1 MERYSNYDDT
11 ITGLQNEVSK
21 YSFNPALNQTV
32 KQVQNEPNFITSKSI
47 PKINFNKVMIAV
59 PIILFALLVYFKPE
73 FVMIDKPYDRRGK
86 RINYGKVVIT
96 VACISGLIYFV
107 KCSYN

>member
-21 YSFNPALNQTV
+21 YSFNPALNPTV
-32 KQVQNEPNFITSKSI
+32 KTEPNFITSKSI
-47 PKINFNKVMIAV
+47 PKINFDKVMIVV

-73 FVMIDKPYDRRGK
+73 FIMVDKPYDKQGK